1 MCTDEMPF
9 MATQGGKLKPSDVL
23 SQSVVTEVG
32 IPNHDKA

>member
-9 MATQGGKLKPSDVL
+9 MATQGEKLKPSDVL